1 MSRILVVDDE
11 KTMVEI
17 ITYSLQKA
25 GFDVIAAYDGEEA
38 LELARTAS
46 PDLMI
51 LDLML
56 PRIDGFEVC
65 RRVYTEIG
73 IPIIMLTAK
82 DEEIDKVIGLEM
94 GADDYLTK
102 PFSTRELVARVKAH
116 IRREKRVVNK
126 AKTEETILGALRIN
140 FNRREVFRDSEKLEL
155 TPKEFE
161 LLDYLVKHR
170 DIALKRETLLE
181 RVWGYDYYGDAKIV
195 NVTIARLREK
205 VEKDPSNPEYITTV
219 RSVGYMFQLP
229 A

>member
-1 MSRILVVDDE
+1 MSRILIVDDE

-17 ITYSLQKA
+17 ITYSLEKA
-25 GFDVIAAYDGEEA
+25 GFDVIAAYDGEQA
-38 LELARTAS
+38 LELAKSSS

-56 PRIDGFEVC
+56 PKIDGFEVC
-65 RRVYTEIG
+65 RRVYAELG

-82 DEEIDKVIGLEM
+82 DEEIDKVLGLEM

-116 IRREKRVVNK
+116 IRREKRTVSREKSDEMV
-126 AKTEETILGALRIN
+126 LGPLRIN
-140 FNRREVFRDSEKLEL
+140 FNRREVFRDDEKIEL

-181 RVWGYDYYGDAKIV
+181 RVWGYDFYGDAKIV
-195 NVTIARLREK
+195 NVTVARLREK
-205 VEKDPSNPEYITTV
+205 VEKDPSNPEFITTV
-219 RSVGYMFQLP
+219 RSIGYMFQLP